1 MESAYLN
8 LFMVDI
14 QIVIDLVGNVINVVI
29 GCQRSI
35 KKMTVNEL
43 MNILKT
49 IPNQNLEVTIQIC
62 DDTYPIIDYGIEN
75 GEFVI
80 EPGD

>member
-1 MESAYLN
+1 
-8 LFMVDI
+8 
-14 QIVIDLVGNVINVVI
+14 
-29 GCQRSI
+29 
-35 KKMTVNEL
+35 